1 MKKKLSLV
9 IPHYKEDSR
18 YIKRMLDSIALQ
30 QQINFD
36 DIEVIIVNDGDE
48 CVLADELLN
57 KYEFDVNYHIN
68 TKKGVSGARNYGLK
82 QSKGKYVMFCDC
94 DDMFISPFAIFII
107 FREIDNG
114 GFDGLIC
121 NFLQETKMPDGNFNY
136 IEMPMNRNFVHGK
149 VMNKGFMDRN
159 KIYFNEASNVHEDFC
174 MLAIASAYTT
184 NIKYCPMPLYGW
196 MWAEGSVCRRDP
208 LYLQKTTVN
217 LLMNASYVLEHLLK
231 NGRNDIARETAFSMI
246 MDIYYSLN
254 RKDWLDYAN
263 KEWRD
268 LTEGTFK
275 FFYET
280 YKKYADEL
288 QEDKRN
294 AIIAGQKQMHIQQ
307 GVLLED
313 ITFKDWIK
321 HIESE
326 EVKPLPFKVTSNPFI
341 ENE

>member
-1 MKKKLSLV
+1 
-9 IPHYKEDSR
+9 
-18 YIKRMLDSIALQ
+18 
-30 QQINFD
+30 
-36 DIEVIIVNDGDE
+36 
-48 CVLADELLN
+48 
-57 KYEFDVNYHIN
+57 
-68 TKKGVSGARNYGLK
+68 
-82 QSKGKYVMFCDC
+82 
-94 DDMFISPFAIFII
+94 
-107 FREIDNG
+107 
-114 GFDGLIC
+114 
-121 NFLQETKMPDGNFNY
+121 
-136 IEMPMNRNFVHGK
+136 
-149 VMNKGFMDRN
+149 
-159 KIYFNEASNVHEDFC
+159 
-174 MLAIASAYTT
+174 
-184 NIKYCPMPLYGW
+184 
-196 MWAEGSVCRRDP
+196 
-208 LYLQKTTVN
+208 
-217 LLMNASYVLEHLLK
+217 MNASYVLEHLLK

-326 EVKPLPFKVTSNPFI
+326 EVEPLPFKVTSNPFI